1 MFLPTSPR
9 PPRAMILQVS
19 DIVVSLSGEADPAD
33 KGRMRPSR
41 SSLATIA
48 LGLGVLGISLTKVS
62 HVAHTAFAL
71 FLAAVILVEL
81 FEESDRER
89 SREPIQWERF
99 RLAAAVQI
107 AALIVLGPW
116 AGALIAAAGA
126 IAGGLFRARPLRGLL
141 LDASAGTAAACAG
154 GLAFELAGGTVGSLR
169 LLNDLVALVALT
181 LAFLTVRTLLVD
193 VVQARETF
201 DPRLVASAG
210 EAGLGASLALL
221 AIAHPWNVV
230 VLLPVAV
237 AVQQLQ
243 LRLKSLQRETLRA
256 LETFANIVDERDPST
271 YRHSLRVAGYVDAL
285 ARGLRLPFS
294 DVDRLRWAGRL
305 HDLGKVAVDASL
317 LRKRGGLDGAEW
329 AAMRRHPRLSA
340 RLLQRFEFVAPQ
352 ARAVEFHHER
362 VDGAGYYGV
371 GGDDLPLAS
380 HFLIVA
386 DSFDAMTTDRP
397 YRPGLSRE
405 EALLEVER
413 NAGTQFHP
421 AVAKAF
427 VAVQRG
433 IDPLT
438 VLTPAELAEIR
449 AASTSYRLPLAGV
462 GDLRERPEL
471 LALGGLVLALAGLG
485 FAQTWLTATGGGLAL
500 GGLALGAVVQLRA
513 GRAAAAL
520 HRALASGRERHDV
533 FQRVAA
539 AISSAWH
546 HTWAALVAWDEDGLG
561 GSVEAERGTDG
572 PTAAGVMGWLVREAE
587 SGRDAIVAAGA
598 EVGVDGVAVAMPLRR
613 DNSALVG
620 FLVFLGPKLP
630 PRHVE
635 LALLE
640 SLDDLGLALAA
651 KPELDRGGAERA
663 EPLET
668 VAHPSDLALVRVDE
682 R

>member
-1 MFLPTSPR
+1 
-9 PPRAMILQVS
+9 
-19 DIVVSLSGEADPAD
+19 
-33 KGRMRPSR
+33 MRPSR

-48 LGLGVLGISLTKVS
+48 LGLGVLGISLAKIS

-89 SREPIQWERF
+89 SREPMQWERF

-116 AGALIAAAGA
+116 AGALVAATGA

-210 EAGLGASLALL
+210 EAGLGATLALL
-221 AIAHPWNVV
+221 ALAHPWDVV
-230 VLLPVAV
+230 VLLPVAM

-243 LRLKSLQRETLRA
+243 VRLKSLQRETLRA

-271 YRHSLRVAGYVDAL
+271 YRHSLRVAGYVDGL
-285 ARGLRLPFS
+285 ARALRLPFS
-294 DVDRLRWAGRL
+294 EIDRLRWAGRL

-317 LRKRGGLDGAEW
+317 LGKRGRLDGAEW

-340 RLLQRFEFVAPQ
+340 RLLQRFEFVAAQ
-352 ARAVEFHHER
+352 AQAVELHHER
-362 VDGAGYYGV
+362 MDGSGYYGI

-397 YRPGLSRE
+397 YRPGLTH
-405 EALLEVER
+405 EAALAEIER

-421 AVAKAF
+421 TVAKAF

-438 VLTPAELAEIR
+438 VLSAEELAEIR
-449 AASTSYRLPLAGV
+449 GAAAPYRIGIAGPAE
-462 GDLRERPEL
+462 LKERPEL
-471 LALGGLVLALAGLG
+471 LVLGGVVFALAGLG
-485 FAQTWLTATGGGLAL
+485 FAQGWLAACGAGVAVAGLT
-500 GGLALGAVVQLRA
+500 LRA
-513 GRAAAAL
+513 LVVLRAERVAAAL
-520 HRALASGRERHDV
+520 HRALGPGSDRDAVFARLAESIAHVWPHD
-533 FQRVAA
+533 
-539 AISSAWH
+539 
-546 HTWAALVAWDEDGLG
+546 WAGLVSWDEDGLG
-561 GSVEAERGTDG
+561 GSIEHARGTDD
-572 PTAAGVMGWLVREAE
+572 PSTAALTGWLVREAE
-587 SGRDAIVAAGA
+587 SGRSAIVAS
-598 EVGVDGVAVAMPLRR
+598 GVEFGREGIVAALPLRR

-620 FLVFLGPKLP
+620 FLVVMAPRLP
-630 PRHVE
+630 RRHVE
-635 LALLE
+635 LALLDSVDE
-640 SLDDLGLALAA
+640 IGLALAER
-651 KPELDRGGAERA
+651 PELDGGGAQQA
-663 EPLET
+663 EPLE
-668 VAHPSDLALVRVDE
+668 AIANAGNLALIRLDE
-682 R
+682 G